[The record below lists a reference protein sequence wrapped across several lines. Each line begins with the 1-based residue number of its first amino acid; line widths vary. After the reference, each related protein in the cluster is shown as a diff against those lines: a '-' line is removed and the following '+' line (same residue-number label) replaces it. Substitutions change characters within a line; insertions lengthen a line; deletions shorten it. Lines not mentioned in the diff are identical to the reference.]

1 MNAQLLDLASRTLGD
16 ARLRHERDALPI
28 EGRLRELAFNLW
40 WNWHPQV
47 LEMFRELDH
56 EGWNDT
62 NHNPIALLKRFAPG
76 ELQKRAAA
84 LSLENRISFHYRRL
98 HEYLQSDESWC
109 SAQAGAL
116 RVAPIAYFS
125 AEFGL
130 HESLPLYSGG
140 LGVLAADY
148 LKSASDLGLPLVGV
162 GLFYANGYF
171 RQVLDDTGWQREE
184 YGLTDVDTLP
194 LRRPLGPD
202 GEPLTI
208 SLPINGETLH
218 AGIWIARVGRTL
230 LLLLDSDIDANP
242 PHLRELTAR
251 LYGGDEVTRIRQEIL
266 LGIGGLRALRLL
278 DIRPSVMHLNEGHSA
293 FVVLE
298 RSRERIEEDG
308 LSFDDAM
315 RETALQTVFTTHTP
329 VEAGHDR
336 FAPDLVDR
344 ELGWLR
350 QALRVDRQTMM
361 GQGRVNPMDEGEPFC
376 MTVLALRGA
385 RWRNGVSGLH
395 GHVARRMWQR
405 LWPGRSEEE
414 VPIGHITNGVHV
426 RSWLALS
433 MNRIY
438 DRYLGSSWPAH
449 QSDCATWSA
458 IESVDDAEL
467 WETHEVLRRYL
478 IEFVRS
484 RAGRRDLLEEH
495 ALTIGFGRRFAT
507 YKRGTIVLT
516 DLERLARLLGDSSRP
531 VQLVFAGKAHPRD
544 NPGKGFIQQVIGVS
558 RDVRFKGRIAFIEDY
573 DINVGRHL
581 VQGVDV
587 WLNTPLRPLEACGTS
602 GQKVVLNGGLNLSV
616 LDGWWAEA
624 YDGHNGFAVGTSSVH
639 TNPDVQWQ
647 RDAASLYDTLEQRV
661 IPLFFDRDAAGL
673 PRGWLAA
680 MKRSIMT
687 LAWRYNADR
696 MVSDYVRHTYLP
708 AVGGLVSALR

>member
-16 ARLRHERDALPI
+16 ARLRRERDALSL

-56 EGWNDT
+56 EGWIAT
-62 NHNPIALLKRFAPG
+62 NHNPIALLNRFGPG
-76 ELQKRAAA
+76 ELERRASA

-98 HEYLQSDESWC
+98 HEYLQSEQSWC
-109 SAQAGAL
+109 ASQAGAL
-116 RVAPIAYFS
+116 RVSPIAYFS

-171 RQVLDDTGWQREE
+171 RQVLDPQGWQREE
-184 YGLTDVDTLP
+184 YGITDVETLP
-194 LRRPLGPD
+194 LRRPLGPA

-208 SLPINGETLH
+208 ELPINGETLR
-218 AGIWIARVGRTL
+218 AGLWIARVGRTL
-230 LLLLDSDIDANP
+230 LLLLDSDVPSNP

-266 LGIGGLRALRLL
+266 LGVGGMRALRLL

-293 FVVLE
+293 FAVLE
-298 RSRERIEEDG
+298 RARERIVDDG
-308 LSFDDAM
+308 LSFQDAL
-315 RETALQTVFTTHTP
+315 RETAIQTVFTTHTP

-336 FAPDLVDR
+336 FPSDLVER

-350 QALRVDRQTMM
+350 AALQIDRHQMM
-361 GQGRVNPMDEGEPFC
+361 ALGRVNEHDEGERFC
-376 MTVLALRGA
+376 MTVLAMRGA
-385 RWRNGVSGLH
+385 RWRNGVSSLH
-395 GHVARRMWQR
+395 GHVARRMWNR
-405 LWPGRSEEE
+405 LWPNRSEEE

-438 DRYLGSSWPAH
+438 DRYLGSDWPAR
-449 QSDCATWSA
+449 QSDRTAWNG

-478 IEFVRS
+478 VSFVRT
-484 RAGRRDLLEEH
+484 RAGRADLLDPH
-495 ALTIGFGRRFAT
+495 ALTIGFARRFAT
-507 YKRGTIVLT
+507 YKRGTLVLT
-516 DLERLARLLGDSSRP
+516 DLDRLARILGDASRP

-544 NPGKGFIQQVIGVS
+544 NPGKGFIQQVIGVA
-558 RDVRFKGRIAFIEDY
+558 RDVRFAGRIAFIEDY

-602 GQKVVLNGGLNLSV
+602 GQKVVLNGGINLSV

-624 YDGHNGFAVGTSSVH
+624 YDGLNGFAVGTSNVH
-639 TNPDVQWQ
+639 AVPEVQWQ
-647 RDAASLYDTLEQRV
+647 RDACSLYDVLERRV
-661 IPLFFDRDAAGL
+661 LPLFYARDAAGL
-673 PRGWLAA
+673 PRGWIAM

-687 LAWRYNADR
+687 LACRYNADR

-708 AVGGLVSALR
+708 AVGGLVSSLD